1 MIHFLNKRRAGSLL
15 RLFSCLVALLA
26 VSCIT
31 DDDLPTGEVYV
42 QVGDTLPDFRVT
54 LSDGTEFD
62 TSTLGGSVSLIMFFD
77 TSCPD
82 CREMLPR
89 VQQVYDSFRDQEGI
103 RMAFI
108 SRAEDEASVASYW
121 AEEGLTLTM
130 PTPRAPSTA
139 CLPTRPSPA
148 SISPTHSGWYVSH
161 TPTIRCPLPGSWQRK
176 SGRCARPSQERNDA
190 GGVRWTGPSLRMT
203 PMTREMDRG
212 EPSARPYLSDFLC

>member
-121 AEEGLTLTM
+121 AALLCR
-130 PTPRAPSTA
+130 PLAHHLQPVCRRDHPPHLYLRRTA
-139 CLPTRPSPA
+139 CGTFRTHRLSAAHRQGAGRGNRDVARVRHRSGMMPGASAGQDLP
-148 SISPTHSGWYVSH
+148 SG
-161 TPTIRCPLPGSWQRK
+161 
-176 SGRCARPSQERNDA
+176 
-190 GGVRWTGPSLRMT
+190 
-203 PMTREMDRG
+203 
-212 EPSARPYLSDFLC
+212 

>member
-89 VQQVYDSFRDQEGI
+89 VQQVYDTFRDQERI

-121 AEEGLTLTM
+121 AEEGLTSRTIYSLFADATI
-130 PTPRAPSTA
+130 PRIYISDAQRVVRFAHTDYP
-139 CLPTRPSPA
+139 LPTAKDLAEEIGTLRTS
-148 SISPTHSGWYVSH
+148 V
-161 TPTIRCPLPGSWQRK
+161 
-176 SGRCARPSQERNDA
+176 
-190 GGVRWTGPSLRMT
+190 TGA
-203 PMTREMDRG
+203 E
-212 EPSARPYLSDFLC
+212 